1 MIRQRMTSTMI
12 DKVKRLFSKQEPE
25 ETTQQPQKTFYEEVV
40 EISSIKAKED
50 ELRSLRDSEENIV
63 RMLEKTKRETM
74 NEAKFAGTRYY
85 ARLED
90 RLLTDARKVNNW
102 CDKEYAVK
110 YLEETLRTYLGED
123 FSIVIE
129 FESLSWGHVIDLYVG
144 WCNEEDEY

>member
-1 MIRQRMTSTMI
+1 MAWEDAFKIITAMIASIGAGGAIVFALSTWLGKLWAQRI
-12 DKVKRLFSKQEPE
+12 LENEKHQL
-25 ETTQQPQKTFYEEVV
+25 
-40 EISSIKAKED
+40 A
-50 ELRSLRDSEENIV
+50 SE
-63 RMLEKTKRETM
+63 LEKTKRETM

-144 WCNEEDEY
+144 WCNEEDF

>member
-1 MIRQRMTSTMI
+1 MI
-12 DKVKRLFSKQEPE
+12 DKIKNLFAKPE
-25 ETTQQPQKTFYEEVV
+25 EVTQQQPQKTFYEEVV
-40 EISSIKAKED
+40 EMSSSKIKEE
-50 ELRSLRDSEENIV
+50 ELRSLRDSEANIV
-63 RMLEKTKRETM
+63 RMLERTKRETM

-90 RLLTDARKVNNW
+90 SLLTDARKVNNW
-102 CDKEYAVK
+102 CDKECAVK

-144 WCNEEDEY
+144 WCNEEDE

>member
-1 MIRQRMTSTMI
+1 MTSTMI

-40 EISSIKAKED
+40 EISSNKIKEE
-50 ELRSLRDSEENIV
+50 ELRSLRDSEENLV

-90 RLLTDARKVNNW
+90 RLLTDAREASD
-102 CDKEYAVK
+102 C
-110 YLEETLRTYLGED
+110 
-123 FSIVIE
+123 
-129 FESLSWGHVIDLYVG
+129 
-144 WCNEEDEY
+144 

>member
-1 MIRQRMTSTMI
+1 MI

-40 EISSIKAKED
+40 EMSSSKIEEE
-50 ELRSLRDSEENIV
+50 ELRSLRDSEENIA
-63 RMLEKTKRETM
+63 RMLEKTKREIM

-90 RLLTDARKVNNW
+90 GLLTDAKKVNNW
-102 CDKEYAVK
+102 CDKECAVK

-129 FESLSWGHVIDLYVG
+129 FESLSWGYVIDLYVG
-144 WCNEEDEY
+144 WCNEEDF

>member
-1 MIRQRMTSTMI
+1 MTSTMI

-25 ETTQQPQKTFYEEVV
+25 EVTQQQPQKTFYEEVV
-40 EISSIKAKED
+40 EISSNKIKED
-50 ELRSLRDSEENIV
+50 ELRLLRDAEENIV

-90 RLLTDARKVNNW
+90 SLLTDARKVNNW
-102 CDKEYAVK
+102 CDKECAVK
-110 YLEETLRTYLGED
+110 YLEETLRKYLGED

-144 WCNEEDEY
+144 WCNEEDE

>member
-1 MIRQRMTSTMI
+1 MTKKQRMISTMI
-12 DKVKRLFSKQEPE
+12 DKIKRLFLKQEPE
-25 ETTQQPQKTFYEEVV
+25 KTAQEPQKTFYEEVV

-90 RLLTDARKVNNW
+90 RLLTDVRKVNNW
-102 CDKEYAVK
+102 CDKECAVK

-144 WCNEEDEY
+144 WHKEEDY

>member
-1 MIRQRMTSTMI
+1 MIRQRMIPTMI
-12 DKVKRLFSKQEPE
+12 DKIKNLFAKPE
-25 ETTQQPQKTFYEEVV
+25 EVTQQQPQKTFYEEVV
-40 EISSIKAKED
+40 EMSSSKIKEE
-50 ELRSLRDSEENIV
+50 ELRSLRDSEANIV
-63 RMLEKTKRETM
+63 RMLERTKRETM

-102 CDKEYAVK
+102 CDKECAVK

-144 WCNEEDEY
+144 WCNEEDE